1 MGNVLSKGTLF
12 PTELTNQLFSK
23 VRGKSSLARLA
34 ASEPIPFN
42 GQTAFVFD
50 FDNEVNLV
58 GENAA
63 KANGGA
69 TIAPVSMNPVKV
81 EYGMRISDEFRYA
94 AEEVQLQYLTAFADG
109 FAKKV
114 ARGLDIMAM
123 HGLNPRTGV
132 KADVLTNKN
141 FDDLVSQT
149 VAYDATDAADNV
161 SAAINL
167 ITSQEHEVNGMAMS
181 PTFKSALAKLKKG
194 QTSYEPLFPE
204 LGWGNEVEVLNGLP
218 VSSNSTVSFGGNA
231 DRAIVGNYAD
241 FFKWGFARELPIE
254 IIEYG
259 DPDNTGVDL
268 KGHNQV
274 YVRGEAY
281 IGWGIILPETFAR
294 IVANASA

>member
-1 MGNVLSKGTLF
+1 MGNVLTKGTLF

-50 FDNEVNLV
+50 FDNEVNIV

-123 HGLNPRTGV
+123 HGLNPRTGL

-149 VAYDATDAADNV
+149 VAYDATEAADNV

-167 ITSQEHEVNGMAMS
+167 ITSQEHEVTGMAMS
-181 PTFKSALAKLKKG
+181 STFKSALANLKKG